1 MKGDLGAIIIFTVVI
16 LFLIFIVRTI
26 FDVIG
31 NNRLSLGYKIVWI
44 LIIFIAPLIGAIAYT
59 LAKKNF

>member
-16 LFLIFIVRTI
+16 LFLIFIIRTI

-31 NNRLSLGYKIVWI
+31 NNRLTRGYKIVWI
-44 LIIFIAPLIGAIAYT
+44 LFILIAPLIGATAYF
-59 LAKKNF
+59 LVEKS